1 MEKELLREIGIV
13 LLMILV
19 LFSAAAALFFAEGGE
34 IYGFNHDP
42 NAPSKPFVY
51 ETLELEILVD
61 EEIVPIYDGTEIK
74 SVELWQLP
82 PKDILLTVITAP
94 MAYIPPITAH
104 LISLFI
110 SALGLAFLVL
120 YRRKDSRENR
130 QENGRPE
137 QILAYLRK
145 HPGSSLQ
152 QIADALGMPRS
163 TLRHY
168 LRRMQKK
175 QTTSYQYQER
185 PYYFAAGTSRSET
198 EQKIC
203 IILSRDHEAQA
214 LTAIRQHPGITR
226 RELAGLLQLSPAACD
241 WYLQRFLEEDLL
253 ITISDGIHTRCRLT
267 REAENACRSIADE
280 TSADPVLTVPD
291 TAAESTAAEQ
301 TPALP

>member
-1 MEKELLREIGIV
+1 MERELMREIGIV

-42 NAPSKPFVY
+42 NNPVVS
-51 ETLELEILVD
+51 LEHHELVIEVID
-61 EEIVPIYDGTEIK
+61 EEIAPMYDGTEIK
-74 SVELWQLP
+74 AVELWELP
-82 PKDILLTVITAP
+82 PKEILRQLIIAP

-104 LISLFI
+104 LITLFI

-175 QTTSYQYQER
+175 QITSYQYQER

-214 LTAIRQHPGITR
+214 LTAIRQHPGSTR
-226 RELAGLLQLSPAACD
+226 RELAELLQLSPAACD

-253 ITISDGIHTRCRLT
+253 ITISDGIHTRYRLT
-267 REAENACRSIADE
+267 REAEAVC
-280 TSADPVLTVPD
+280 
-291 TAAESTAAEQ
+291 
-301 TPALP
+301 